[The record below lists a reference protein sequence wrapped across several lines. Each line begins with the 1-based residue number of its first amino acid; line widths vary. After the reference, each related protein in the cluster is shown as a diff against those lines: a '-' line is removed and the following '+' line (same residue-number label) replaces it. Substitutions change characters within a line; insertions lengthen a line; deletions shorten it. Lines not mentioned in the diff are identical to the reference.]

1 MSMRRHRAPLLLAIL
16 LAAMSTS
23 GCIQW
28 GEYAMSAE
36 CTDFSEEVQEAV
48 HTAYGQTPQIAN
60 KWAGEDDTVWCTFD
74 VLTGQDVAIDDESRI
89 KLRNELQALLEET
102 FSSGVEVT
110 LFYAADQ
117 DFLLLDTRESVARV
131 ECRTIS
137 ERVEKLV
144 LEHYGDDAYLFQV
157 WAPADDLGDAECTIE
172 VITQKDLSADD
183 PARLEAGQAVQGIL
197 PDDVE
202 VRLVYAD
209 GRDRIDDS
217 HVITEHAPNVP

>member
-1 MSMRRHRAPLLLAIL
+1 MRRYRAPLLLAIL
-16 LAAMSTS
+16 LAALSTS

-36 CTDFSEEVQEAV
+36 CTDFSEEVQESV
-48 HTAYGQTPQIAN
+48 HTAYGETPQIDN
-60 KWAGEDDTVWCTFD
+60 KWAGADDSVWCTFD

-89 KLRNELQALLEET
+89 NLRNELQALLEET

-137 ERVEKLV
+137 EPVEKLV
-144 LEHYGDDAYLFQV
+144 VEHYGDDAYLFQA
-157 WAPADDLGDAECTIE
+157 WAPAVDLGDAECTIE
-172 VITQKDLSADD
+172 VLTQKDLAADD
-183 PARLEAGQAVQGIL
+183 PARLEVGRAVQEIL

-209 GRDRIDDS
+209 GRDRVTDS
-217 HVITEHAPNVP
+217 RVTAEHAPSVP